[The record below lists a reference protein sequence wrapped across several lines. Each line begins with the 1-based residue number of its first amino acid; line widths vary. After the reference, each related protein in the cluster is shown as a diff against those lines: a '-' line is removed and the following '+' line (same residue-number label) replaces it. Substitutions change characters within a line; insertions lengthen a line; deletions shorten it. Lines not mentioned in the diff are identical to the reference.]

1 VGETAEIA
9 DFSQGYTYWKTAFD
23 EGKAGV
29 FKITVRQ
36 ALDGL
41 LSGNWEQVSN
51 KAAYFL
57 TRSASPFAITLE

>member
-1 VGETAEIA
+1 MQTPFQAKALQRSLTHRVGETAEIA

-36 ALDGL
+36 AVDGL
-41 LSGNWEQVSN
+41 LSGNWE
-51 KAAYFL
+51 
-57 TRSASPFAITLE
+57 ASE

>member
-9 DFSQGYTYWKTAFD
+9 DFNQGYTYWKSAFD

-41 LSGNWEQVSN
+41 MSGNWE
-51 KAAYFL
+51 
-57 TRSASPFAITLE
+57 ASVQ